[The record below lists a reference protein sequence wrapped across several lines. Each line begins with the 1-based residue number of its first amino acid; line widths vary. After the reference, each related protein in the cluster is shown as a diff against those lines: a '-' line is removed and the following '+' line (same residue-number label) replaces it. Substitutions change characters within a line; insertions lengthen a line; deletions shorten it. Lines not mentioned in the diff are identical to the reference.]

1 MTDTANIAQ
10 EINQS
15 RLLPPP
21 PLPLPNLIT
30 RPPIP
35 TGPRTSSA
43 TSTPAKKRAKMAAQ
57 YGLADSPREPHP
69 LLFTSATFKPC
80 HMFFYG
86 TLMDPYVL
94 QHVTR
99 YPTKPVMRPGWIT
112 GFKLKIGAL
121 ISVLATGEAKLG
133 QGGEFSSQGDAQT
146 RASES
151 SIKIHGIFW
160 KVEDYQYFWALQQ
173 YETSAYRGYWCRIH
187 VEGNSQILRE

>member
-86 TLMDPYVL
+86 TLMDPLDHGL
-94 QHVTR
+94 QAEDV
-99 YPTKPVMRPGWIT
+99 
-112 GFKLKIGAL
+112 GFISDFDPIRGAL